1 MNIEPV
7 DENEDYVHSIVS
19 FELSDEQEEKLLN
32 SFRQLTQSS
41 NLEDAKNT
49 VYEMTGFTPKID
61 ENLVSDMDLDGYMKW
76 LFEQHGFS
84 KTEST
89 TISKK

>member
-1 MNIEPV
+1 MNSEPV
-7 DENEDYVHSIVS
+7 DENADYMHSIVS

-49 VYEMTGFTPKID
+49 VYKMTGFTPKID

>member
-1 MNIEPV
+1 MD
-7 DENEDYVHSIVS
+7 DEQDYMHSIIS
-19 FELSDEQEEKLLN
+19 FELSGEQKEKLLN
-32 SFRQLTQSS
+32 SFRSLNQTS
-41 NLEDAKNT
+41 NLEDAKKT
-49 VYEMTGFTPKID
+49 IYEMTGFPPILG
-61 ENLVSDMDLDGYMKW
+61 ENPVPDTDLDGYMKW